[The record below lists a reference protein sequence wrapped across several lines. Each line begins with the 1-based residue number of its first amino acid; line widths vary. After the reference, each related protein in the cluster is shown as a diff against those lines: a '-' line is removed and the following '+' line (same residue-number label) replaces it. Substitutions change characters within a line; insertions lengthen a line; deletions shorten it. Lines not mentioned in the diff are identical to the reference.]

1 MPVPMRRTSI
11 FAGTILL
18 ILVVGGLAAYLRFRP
33 TPLTDTQQ
41 GDPAL
46 MLAIALGALD
56 RSPDANVRL
65 SPEQVKRMLPYLRV
79 LRDTDPSDAEPSRAL
94 VDQVRS
100 LLTQEQLERIRT
112 LREEARAQR
121 RREQGPPPGVE
132 RPPGFFG
139 QGRNAP
145 DRPTLRRQILSRLIE
160 RLQTDLQSAS

>member
-1 MPVPMRRTSI
+1 MRRTSI
-11 FAGTILL
+11 IAGMILL
-18 ILVVGGLAAYLRFRP
+18 ILVVGGLAAAYLRFRP
-33 TPLTDTQQ
+33 SPLTETQQ

-46 MLAIALGALD
+46 VLAIALGALD
-56 RSPDANVRL
+56 RSPDANLRL

-79 LRDTDPSDAEPSRAL
+79 LRDTDPSDVEPSRAL

-121 RREQGPPPGVE
+121 RSEQGPPGVE
-132 RPPGFFG
+132 RPPGFFA

-160 RLQTDLQSAS
+160 RLQADLQSTS